1 MKNILVVEDEL
12 RLRNL
17 IRDYLVREG
26 YGVTLSSNGEEGL
39 SLALKNDYD
48 LVLLD
53 VMMPFMDGITML
65 KRLRLEK
72 NVEVILLTAKSL
84 DEDKLSGYDAGADDY
99 ITKPFSPRV
108 LMAKIAAVFNRQEE
122 RNRRTLKYGELEIDL
137 LARRVYVK
145 GEECILT
152 KKEFDL
158 LVFLSENENIAFSRE
173 SIVERVWG
181 FDYDGDLRT
190 VDTGVRRL
198 REKIGIASSYITTVR
213 GTGYRFMVDSDD

>member
-26 YGVTLSSNGEEGL
+26 YAVTLSSNGEEGL
-39 SLALKNDYD
+39 SLALKNEYD

-65 KRLRLEK
+65 KRLRQEK

-84 DEDKLSGYDAGADDY
+84 DEDKLAGYRAGADDY

-122 RNRRTLKYGELEIDL
+122 RTRRILKYGELEIDP
-137 LARRVYVK
+137 LARRVFVE
-145 GEECILT
+145 GQECLLT

-173 SIVERVWG
+173 SIVEKVWG

-213 GTGYRFMVDSDD
+213 GMGYRFMVDSDV